1 MQRRKSSEY
10 DHFDQAI
17 PLQHLTHEQ
26 LQQWHEEAAAVMPL
40 DWQTGALFIAV
51 PACLLFFLVAACI
64 LIHHMRQWRRMERR
78 LDQGEYER
86 GSSLDQVSS
95 GNYLTH

>member
-1 MQRRKSSEY
+1 M
-10 DHFDQAI
+10 
-17 PLQHLTHEQ
+17 THEQ